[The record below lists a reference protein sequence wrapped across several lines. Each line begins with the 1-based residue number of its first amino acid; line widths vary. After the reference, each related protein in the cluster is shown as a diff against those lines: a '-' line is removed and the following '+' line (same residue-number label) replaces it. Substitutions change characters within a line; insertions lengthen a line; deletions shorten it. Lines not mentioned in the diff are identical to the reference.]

1 MNLLFSKQ
9 EGSLAC
15 ELMVKFIHC
24 GFAAQVFMM
33 DADTIRY
40 GIVLV
45 TVASRDEAEKVAKVL
60 VSEKLAACVSLLPVH
75 SVYTWQSQLCQ
86 DEEWQLL
93 IKTDLKQFQILETK
107 IQEVHSYEVP
117 EIVALPFVAASMPY
131 LQWMGENIDLREGK
145 EKQKL

>member
-1 MNLLFSKQ
+1 
-9 EGSLAC
+9 
-15 ELMVKFIHC
+15 
-24 GFAAQVFMM
+24 MM